1 MNYIVLDLEWNQSEE
16 KRKENKL
23 IPFEIIEIGAMKLDG
38 KKNLVGEFS
47 ELIKPEVYSD
57 MHHITQNLIQM
68 EMEELERGKSFPVV
82 MEQFLDWCGKS
93 DYIFCTWGPT
103 DLIELQRNMRY
114 YEIPLFSKKPFPY
127 LDVQKLF
134 SIQFEDGKQRRTLE
148 YAIDVLEIE
157 KDVPFHRAFS
167 DAYYT
172 AKILQKISSQVL
184 KLQSYDVFK
193 LPQKRKDEIHVT
205 FESYYKYISREFK
218 TKQLAMCDMEVLNC
232 KCYLC
237 GKPTRKIIRWFTAN
251 NKHYHCISQCQE
263 HGYLKGKIRLRK
275 SEKSNYYVIKT
286 LKFVDEETVKTIQ
299 ERQNKAKET
308 ETNL

>member
-23 IPFEIIEIGAMKLDG
+23 LPFEIIEIGAMKLDG
-38 KKNLVGEFS
+38 KKNVVGEFS

-82 MEQFLDWCGKS
+82 MEEFLNWCGKS
-93 DYIFCTWGPT
+93 DFIFCTWGPT

-134 SIQFEDGKQRRTLE
+134 SIEFEDGKQRRTLE
-148 YAIDVLEIE
+148 YAIDFLEIE
-157 KDVPFHRAFS
+157 KDVPFHRAFA

-172 AKILQKISSQVL
+172 AKILQRISDSVM
-184 KLQSYDVFK
+184 KLQSYDVFS
-193 LPQKRKDEIHVT
+193 LPQKRKDEIHVQ
-205 FESYYKYISREFK
+205 FETYYKYISRVFK
-218 TKQLAMCDMEVLNC
+218 TKQLAMHDREIMNV
-232 KCYLC
+232 KCYIC
-237 GKPTRKIIRWFTAN
+237 GKPTKKIIRWFTSN
-251 NKHYHCISQCQE
+251 NKHYHCICQCEE
-263 HGYLKGKIRLRK
+263 HGYIKGKIRVRK
-275 SEKSNYYVIKT
+275 SENQEYYVIKT
-286 LKFVDEETVKTIQ
+286 MKFVNEETVNRIQ
-299 ERQNKAKET
+299 ERKDKCKEKET
-308 ETNL
+308 NS